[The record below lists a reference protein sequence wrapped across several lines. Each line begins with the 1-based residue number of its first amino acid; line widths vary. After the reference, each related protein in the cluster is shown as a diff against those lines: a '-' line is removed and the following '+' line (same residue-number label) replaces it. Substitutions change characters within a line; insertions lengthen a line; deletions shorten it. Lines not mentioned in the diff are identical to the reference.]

1 MIFLNRRRTII
12 STDAP
17 IIKDPSK
24 YWYVEKYVYG
34 ELKETVEVPLGTGT
48 KFTGIESG
56 YEDDWF
62 EGWSKSSTSTTRTF
76 NATTTYKNTTTAV
89 KNLLD
94 SDKTIKIYAV
104 YKYSTKTT
112 KSVSV
117 SNPVPSMA
125 NNGTHYESGTLLI
138 KDSGTITVSGYET
151 MQKAYMSSGQTGSF
165 TTTYNDIDLQIKDK
179 YGNKKSSITVGH
191 NNSSSKKVE
200 IGDKLYYSIQ
210 ASYTTPSASSGSGG
224 SYIPSGD
231 VIKISSKISISNTG
245 YMYDLSSSPKYRV
258 VSHT

>member
-76 NATTTYKNTTTAV
+76 NITTTYKNTTTAV

-94 SDKTIKIYAV
+94 SDNTIKLYGV
-104 YKYSTKTT
+104 YRYNTRTT
-112 KSVSV
+112 KSS
-117 SNPVPSMA
+117 SSM
-125 NNGTHYESGTLLI
+125 SGNTTWKYIAQENSTLTLHG
-138 KDSGTITVSGYET
+138 KRT
-151 MQKAYMSSGQTGSF
+151 
-165 TTTYNDIDLQIKDK
+165 TTTYTYNNGNLTNTSTVSTDITFYIYDVNGSQ
-179 YGNKKSSITVGH
+179 KKKINTGSSVSTRTVD
-191 NNSSSKKVE
+191 VVT
-200 IGDKLYYSIQ
+200 GDKI
-210 ASYTTPSASSGSGG
+210 AVTTISEDHRPYNPTNPPTGNYDKIESSASINS
-224 SYIPSGD
+224 
-231 VIKISSKISISNTG
+231 TG
-245 YMYDLSSSPKYRV
+245 YMYDLMTSPKYRV
-258 VSHT
+258 ISHT